1 MLQCFSTSLFANFSH
16 LNTARVAKPTE
27 CQDRCDG
34 VPLEIQ
40 AGYLAGAQESRVPA
54 GIPLAATTAQQNER
68 IGIPSVLEMGCKPCI
83 QHELFNSFLIN
94 ILIS

>member
-1 MLQCFSTSLFANFSH
+1 ME
-16 LNTARVAKPTE
+16 AR
-27 CQDRCDG
+27 
-34 VPLEIQ
+34 
-40 AGYLAGAQESRVPA
+40 
-54 GIPLAATTAQQNER
+54 IPLTATTAQQDER